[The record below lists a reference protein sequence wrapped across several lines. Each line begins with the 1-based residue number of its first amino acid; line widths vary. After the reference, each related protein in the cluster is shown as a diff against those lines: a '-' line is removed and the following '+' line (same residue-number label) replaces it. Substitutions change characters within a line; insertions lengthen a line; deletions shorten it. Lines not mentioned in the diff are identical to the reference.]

1 MTVREMLG
9 QIPHNE
15 RVSDYITV
23 TDPTGRF
30 FYGYRDDIPEWVAEM
45 PVGSLKATY
54 VCEPDMFAITM
65 HTWRRLE
72 YED

>member
-1 MTVREMLG
+1 MTVRELLDR
-9 QIPHNE
+9 IPQDE
-15 RVSDYITV
+15 RVSEWITV

-30 FYGYRDDIPEWVAEM
+30 FYGHRDDIPERVAEL
-45 PVGSLKATY
+45 PVSRLKALF
-54 VCEPDMFAITM
+54 VWEADRFVITM

>member
-1 MTVREMLG
+1 MTVREMLDR
-9 QIPHNE
+9 IPQDE
-15 RVSDYITV
+15 RVSGWITV

-30 FYGYRDDIPEWVAEM
+30 FYGHRDDIPEKVSEL
-45 PVGSLKATY
+45 PVGRLKAVY
-54 VCEPDMFAITM
+54 VWEADMFVITM